1 MKSLRGRCLFYLLIM
16 ICICIAVLTAGC
28 QYKYGTNPDKENKM
42 SIVTTIFPIADII
55 RNIGGDY
62 VHVTCLLPPGAD
74 PHTFEPTVAQVK
86 AMARTDLFVYIGNG
100 LDDWS
105 LKLSAAADRDLSI
118 VRLSENMELAASPSS
133 PHDHNCK
140 ESNNIYCTHGN
151 NPHIWLDPVMVRD
164 HIIMVITRE
173 LSRSCPQGKT
183 CFAENSNAYR
193 TELTKLDKEINDR
206 LFSLENR
213 SFISCHSAWAYFA
226 ARYGLE
232 EAAVISEHPGQEPS
246 PRWIAELVDLT
257 EALGIST
264 IFAESQLNPALAES
278 IAAEIDGRVLL
289 LDPLGGEGL
298 PGRGSY
304 LELMRHNTAIM
315 AEGLKE

>member
-1 MKSLRGRCLFYLLIM
+1 MRWKVWGWPIM
-16 ICICIAVLTAGC
+16 RTTRFTPSPEASSRASFWPEPSVSYTHLDVYKRQAVLTAGC

-140 ESNNIYCTHGN
+140 ESNNIYLSLI
-151 NPHIWLDPVMVRD
+151 HICFETVTRYTLESGLPLKITPGHTWI
-164 HIIMVITRE
+164 HILAPE
-173 LSRSCPQGKT
+173 SG
-183 CFAENSNAYR
+183 
-193 TELTKLDKEINDR
+193 
-206 LFSLENR
+206 
-213 SFISCHSAWAYFA
+213 
-226 ARYGLE
+226 
-232 EAAVISEHPGQEPS
+232 AVIIRSGDGEP
-246 PRWIAELVDLT
+246 
-257 EALGIST
+257 
-264 IFAESQLNPALAES
+264 
-278 IAAEIDGRVLL
+278 
-289 LDPLGGEGL
+289 L
-298 PGRGSY
+298 P
-304 LELMRHNTAIM
+304 
-315 AEGLKE
+315 